1 MKLGQRIK
9 QARQAARM
17 SQHELAAQMAV
28 SIQAVSQW
36 ENDKTVPS
44 TNRLLSLGAFLGDDF
59 LGAGSMPTESAGRMF
74 RPGKYVPLVSRVSAG
89 DWHPA
94 MAFESAVDMLTVQW
108 SPKGPAFA
116 LEVHGE
122 SMLPE
127 FRSGD
132 IIIIDTSIEPLP
144 GDFVVASLEG
154 EQEATFKKYRPRGAD
169 DDGNPVIELVPLNP
183 DYPTLTISAK
193 SPGRI
198 IGTMFEH
205 RSFRRRIA

>member
-1 MKLGQRIK
+1 
-9 QARQAARM
+9 
-17 SQHELAAQMAV
+17 V
-28 SIQAVSQW
+28 TVQAVSQW

-44 TNRLLSLGAFLGDDF
+44 TNRLLSLGGILGVDFLDAGDD
-59 LGAGSMPTESAGRMF
+59 GPSGRAF
-74 RPGKYVPLVSRVSAG
+74 RPGKYIPLISRVYAG

-94 MAFESAVDMLTVQW
+94 MAFESAMDMLTVQW
-108 SPKGPAFA
+108 VPKGPAFA

-144 GDFVVASLEG
+144 GDYVVASLDG
-154 EQEATFKKYRPRGAD
+154 EQEATFKKFRPRGHD

-183 DYPTLTISAK
+183 DYPTLIISAK
-193 SPGRI
+193 TPGRI
-198 IGTMFEH
+198 IGTMYEH
-205 RSFRRRIA
+205 RSFRRRGA

>member
-1 MKLGQRIK
+1 MKIGQRLR

-17 SQHELAAQMAV
+17 SQHEIAAQMGV

-36 ENDKTVPS
+36 ENDKTVPGS
-44 TNRLLSLGAFLGDDF
+44 NRLLSLGTILGVDF
-59 LGAGSMPTESAGRMF
+59 LDTGSLPTEPGGRMF
-74 RPGKYVPLVSRVSAG
+74 KAGKYVPLVSRVSAG

-108 SPKGPAFA
+108 TPKGPAFA

-122 SMLPE
+122 SMMPE

-154 EQEATFKKYRPRGAD
+154 EHEATFKKFRPRGAD

-183 DYPTLTISAK
+183 DYPTLTISSK

-198 IGTMFEH
+198 IGTMYEH